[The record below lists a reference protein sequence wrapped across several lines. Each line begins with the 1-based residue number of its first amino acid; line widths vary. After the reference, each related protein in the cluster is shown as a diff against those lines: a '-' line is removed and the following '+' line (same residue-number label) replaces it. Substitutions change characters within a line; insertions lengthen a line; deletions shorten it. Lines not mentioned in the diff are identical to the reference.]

1 MRRGFLFAYIQVG
14 FDANGHNLGINLF
27 KTAFSPY
34 ILPLANPFKNA
45 AQCIRC
51 RRIRRTNHSGIDVCG
66 RRNLRMTQSSRNRC
80 CRDVCRNQQRRIGMA
95 QTMKAARRQV
105 MLPQEFRKPR
115 RNLVRVKRFSVLLG
129 EQQIV
134 LYLLASFHHD
144 FPLPISTHLDALP
157 HLPLLIIPQQF
168 YTVVAQPYAATAFFR
183 FGIVENH
190 SLVRDIRKVS
200 VDCQHTGI

>member
-1 MRRGFLFAYIQVG
+1 MCRGFLFVCIQTL

-115 RNLVRVKRFSVLLG
+115 RNLVRVNRVSVLLSK
-129 EQQIV
+129 QQVV
-134 LYLLASFHHD
+134 LYPLASFHRD

-157 HLPLLIIPQQF
+157 HLPLLIVFQ
-168 YTVVAQPYAATAFFR
+168 
-183 FGIVENH
+183 
-190 SLVRDIRKVS
+190 
-200 VDCQHTGI
+200 